1 MIEDLCEGRPESCFE
16 CPYPDCIFGGKNND
30 RELTFLTTARKK
42 AEKRKRENDK
52 IYKVCFDTRID
63 GSCLGGDGMGSDL
76 FISISR

>member
-16 CPYPDCIFGGKNND
+16 CPYPDCIYGGRNNE
-30 RELTFLTTARKK
+30 RELKLLKAAGKK
-42 AEKRKRENDK
+42 EGKRKSENDK

-63 GSCLGGDGMGSDL
+63 GSCLGGDGMGSNL